1 MRTALTE
8 SKHYQQAS
16 SNKNESFLLD
26 KNENETSFL
35 GKNKN
40 EYAHTKGGV
49 NINMVF
55 MFMH

>member
-1 MRTALTE
+1 MRTAFTE

-40 EYAHTKGGV
+40 ENLTTYSYMHTQREV
-49 NINMVF
+49 SI
-55 MFMH
+55 